1 MKRPAALYS
10 GKAGANKGSH
20 GTPPAQRRAPRYQ
33 VTRRSPHR
41 SGAIEHG
48 VKPRYRSA
56 IAGCGRR
63 SSGYDMIRFLFR
75 MVGFLILAGGF
86 VTLIYDGTR
95 WIAGGTLTFTPLGQV
110 WNNVHSNSLQLLQ
123 PAIERH
129 VSPFLWD
136 PVVLSILTTPAWIV
150 FAIIGAIL
158 MLIGRK
164 KKPLIGYVR
173 D

>member
-1 MKRPAALYS
+1 
-10 GKAGANKGSH
+10 
-20 GTPPAQRRAPRYQ
+20 
-33 VTRRSPHR
+33 
-41 SGAIEHG
+41 
-48 VKPRYRSA
+48 
-56 IAGCGRR
+56 
-63 SSGYDMIRFLFR
+63 MIRFLFR

-86 VTLIYDGTR
+86 VTLIYDGTK
-95 WIAGGTLTFTPLGQV
+95 WIAGGTLSFTPLGQV
-110 WNNVHSNSLQLLQ
+110 WNNIHSNSLQLLQ

>member
-1 MKRPAALYS
+1 MKRLAALYS
-10 GKAGANKGSH
+10 GKAGAHKGGH
-20 GTPPAQRRAPRYQ
+20 GAVATPAVA
-33 VTRRSPHR
+33 RRSR
-41 SGAIEHG
+41 LQAVAVGASRQAIEPKD
-48 VKPRYRSA
+48 KPRYRSA
-56 IAGCGRR
+56 GCVRAAA
-63 SSGYDMIRFLFR
+63 SGYDMIRFLFR

-86 VTLIYDGTR
+86 VTLIYDGTK
-95 WIAGGTLTFTPLGQV
+95 WIAGSTLSFTPLGQV
-110 WNNVHSNSLQLLQ
+110 WNNVHANSLQLLQ

-150 FAIIGAIL
+150 LAVIGAIL